1 MEIKSNILIEFY
13 DEKDAKIL
21 YDSLSVE
28 NEGFLESSIDKN
40 LIEYN
45 INSSSLNT
53 FLATADDLIFSA
65 ITAEKVL
72 YCSRKSL

>member
-28 NEGFLESSIDKN
+28 NEGFLESSIDNN

-53 FLATADDLIFSA
+53 FLATVDDLIFSA
-65 ITAEKVL
+65 ITAEKIL
-72 YCSRKSL
+72 YCSRKYL